1 MTLPTQSARF
11 YYSAPAPCPYI
22 DGRIERRI
30 FADLCGPNAAFS
42 YELLS
47 EAGFR
52 RSLGFAYRPACPGC
66 NACVPVRIPVA
77 TFNDERCWR
86 RVKSANSD
94 LRTVQAPARATSEQY
109 ALFCRYQQARHRD
122 GEMARMS
129 IADYQTMVEVG
140 AMDSMVV
147 ELRDGS
153 GKLVAAC
160 LTDRMMKGLSAVY
173 SFFDPAQ
180 SKRSLGSCLI
190 LRLIDIARERDL
202 EHVYLGY
209 WIENSRKMSYKARF
223 RPLEALTREGW
234 KPLEI

>member
-1 MTLPTQSARF
+1 MTLPTQIARV

-77 TFNDERCWR
+77 TFEDERCWR
-86 RVKSANSD
+86 RVKSANDD
-94 LRTVQAPARATSEQY
+94 LKTVHAPARATSEQY

-129 IADYQTMVEVG
+129 VADYQTMVEVG

-147 ELRDGS
+147 ELRDDA
-153 GKLVAAC
+153 GKLVGAC
-160 LTDRMMKGLSAVY
+160 LTDRMLKGLSAVY

-180 SKRSLGSCLI
+180 NKRSLGSCLI
-190 LRLIDIARERDL
+190 LRLIDIARERGLD
-202 EHVYLGY
+202 HVYLGY
-209 WIENSRKMSYKARF
+209 WIENSRKMAYKARF
-223 RPLEALTREGW
+223 KPLEALTREGW
-234 KPLEI
+234 KPLEL